1 MTSGGNT
8 LSKTER
14 LSGKKSVSTLL
25 ADGRWGAHG
34 HFRYCWMARP
44 SHSGSA
50 AFSSGKMFPSGDS
63 DSGAEGAL
71 AAAPGRADSFAE
83 NAIAAAPGSADS
95 FAENAAESALQGAA
109 AGSVLQNTIHSGG
122 AAGPGRILVSVP
134 KRFFKRAVKR
144 NLLKRRIR
152 EAYRI
157 RKMAGVDILFQY
169 NSADLADFAAI
180 QADIAAILSR
190 IQSAMASTT
199 PAGRKKPE
207 FLPEQSETTPAGR
220 KMPESL
226 PEQSETAPADR
237 KMPEFLPG
245 QCETSSADRK
255 MPEFL
260 PEQSETAPAGRKT
273 PQILPEQGETASAGR
288 KTPEILPEQ

>member
-44 SHSGSA
+44 SHSGGA
-50 AFSSGKMFPSGDS
+50 AFSSGKMFPSGDPDAGAGNALAAAPGS
-63 DSGAEGAL
+63 VDSFAENALATAPGSVDSFAENAAESALPGATIHSGGADSGAEGAL
-71 AAAPGRADSFAE
+71 AAAPG
-83 NAIAAAPGSADS
+83 SA
-95 FAENAAESALQGAA
+95 
-109 AGSVLQNTIHSGG
+109 TI
-122 AAGPGRILVSVP
+122 PGRILVSVP

-199 PAGRKKPE
+199 PAGRK
-207 FLPEQSETTPAGR
+207 TP
-220 KMPESL
+220 
-226 PEQSETAPADR
+226 QI
-237 KMPEFLPG
+237 
-245 QCETSSADRK
+245 
-255 MPEFL
+255 L

-273 PQILPEQGETASAGR
+273 PQFLPEQSETAPADRKMPQILPEQSETTPADR
-288 KTPEILPEQ
+288 KMPEFLPEQ

>member
-44 SHSGSA
+44 SHSG
-50 AFSSGKMFPSGDS
+50 
-63 DSGAEGAL
+63 GA
-71 AAAPGRADSFAE
+71 
-83 NAIAAAPGSADS
+83 
-95 FAENAAESALQGAA
+95 
-109 AGSVLQNTIHSGG
+109 TI
-122 AAGPGRILVSVP
+122 PGRILVSVP

-199 PAGRKKPE
+199 PAGRKTPE
-207 FLPEQSETTPAGR
+207 ILPEQSETTPAGR
-220 KMPESL
+220 KTPKIL
-226 PEQSETAPADR
+226 PEQSENT
-237 KMPEFLPG
+237 L
-245 QCETSSADRK
+245 
-255 MPEFL
+255 
-260 PEQSETAPAGRKT
+260 AGRKM
-273 PQILPEQGETASAGR
+273 
-288 KTPEILPEQ
+288 PEILPEQ